1 MTKQPQQPDNS
12 GYRSEDDID
21 QVLGQANPNPE
32 RVGCPSREVLA
43 ELARRARPIGD
54 PGYEHIVNC
63 SPCYREFRSFQQA
76 NAAASSPRSSRT
88 RTRWLVAA
96 AALIAAGAGVWMF
109 VTRPPVVR
117 DAQDREPPAAQ
128 VAQVRTELDLRKY
141 SVARS
146 EEKKAAPEPISLPRG
161 RLQLTL
167 LLPVGYEAGEY
178 DVQLIDSNLA
188 SKASAKGNAAI
199 RDYVATLEA
208 NLQTGDLAPGAYQLA
223 VRRQG
228 ESWQMFPVE
237 LKP

>member
-1 MTKQPQQPDNS
+1 MTKQPQQPDNYD
-12 GYRSEDDID
+12 YRSEDDID
-21 QVLGQANPNPE
+21 QVLGYANPNPE

-43 ELARRARPIGD
+43 ELARRGRPIGD

-76 NAAASSPRSSRT
+76 NAVARSPRKSRT

-96 AALIAAGAGVWMF
+96 AALVVVGAGVWMF
-109 VTRPPVVR
+109 VTRAPAVN
-117 DAQDREPPAAQ
+117 DADRAPAAQ

-146 EEKKAAPEPISLPRG
+146 EEKKVAPEPISLARG
-161 RLQLTL
+161 RLNLTL

-178 DVQLIDSNLA
+178 DVQLLDSNLA
-188 SKASAKGNAAI
+188 SKASARGNAAI

-208 NLQTGDLAPGAYQLA
+208 DLQTGDLAPGPYQLA
-223 VRRQG
+223 IRRQG
-228 ESWQMFPVE
+228 EGWQMFPVE

>member
-1 MTKQPQQPDNS
+1 MRRQPQQPDNS
-12 GYRSEDDID
+12 GFRSEDDID
-21 QVLGQANPNPE
+21 QVLGNANPNPE

-76 NAAASSPRSSRT
+76 NAAASSPRSSVT
-88 RTRWLVAA
+88 TTRWLIGA
-96 AALIAAGAGVWMF
+96 AALVVTATGVWVF
-109 VTRPPVVR
+109 VMGSPVVN
-117 DAQDREPPAAQ
+117 DDQDRAPAAQ
-128 VAQVRTELDLRKY
+128 MAQVRTELDLRKH

-146 EEKKAAPEPISLPRG
+146 EEKRAAPQPISLPRG
-161 RLQLTL
+161 HLKLTL

-178 DVQLIDSNLA
+178 EVQLLDSNLA
-188 SKASAKGNAAI
+188 SKGSTRGSAAI

-208 NLQTGDLAPGAYQLA
+208 DLQTGDLAPGPYQLA
-223 VRRQG
+223 IRRQG

>member
-21 QVLGQANPNPE
+21 QVLGNANPNPE

-76 NAAASSPRSSRT
+76 NAASSPRSMRT

-96 AALIAAGAGVWMF
+96 AALVLAVAGVWMF
-109 VTRPPVVR
+109 VTRSPVVNE
-117 DAQDREPPAAQ
+117 AQDRAPAAQ

-146 EEKKAAPEPISLPRG
+146 EGRMAAAEPIPLPRG
-161 RLQLTL
+161 RLSLTL

-178 DVQLIDSNLA
+178 DVQLLDSNLA
-188 SKASAKGNAAI
+188 SKASARGNAAI

-208 NLQTGDLAPGAYQLA
+208 DLQTGDLAPGPYQLA
-223 VRRQG
+223 IRRQG

>member
-1 MTKQPQQPDNS
+1 MTKQPQPDNS

-21 QVLGQANPNPE
+21 KVLGNANPNPE

-76 NAAASSPRSSRT
+76 NAAASSPRISRT
-88 RTRWLVAA
+88 RLRWPMAA
-96 AALIAAGAGVWMF
+96 AALVVTATGVWMF
-109 VTRPPVVR
+109 VTRPPVVN
-117 DAQDREPPAAQ
+117 DDQDRARPAAQ
-128 VAQVRTELDLRKY
+128 VALGRTELDLRKY
-141 SVARS
+141 SVVRS
-146 EEKKAAPEPISLPRG
+146 EERKAAREPISLPRG
-161 RLQLTL
+161 RLNLTL

-178 DVQLIDSNLA
+178 DVQLLDSNLA
-188 SKASAKGNAAI
+188 SKASAKGNAAM

-208 NLQTGDLAPGAYQLA
+208 ELQTGELAPGSYQLA
-223 VRRQG
+223 VRRHG

>member
-21 QVLGQANPNPE
+21 QVLGNANPNPE
-32 RVGCPSREVLA
+32 RVGCPSRDVLA

-76 NAAASSPRSSRT
+76 HAVASSPPTNRR

-96 AALIAAGAGVWMF
+96 AALVLVAIGVWIF
-109 VTRPPVVR
+109 ATPPPVV
-117 DAQDREPPAAQ
+117 DEVEDRTPATQ
-128 VAQVRTELDLRKY
+128 VAQVRTERDLRKY
-141 SVARS
+141 SVQRS
-146 EEKKAAPEPISLPRG
+146 EEKKVALEPIPLPRG
-161 RLQLTL
+161 HLSLTL

-178 DVQLIDSNLA
+178 EVQLLDSNLA
-188 SKASAKGNAAI
+188 SKTSARGNAAI

-208 NLQTGDLAPGAYQLA
+208 NLHTSDLAPGTYQLA
-223 VRRQG
+223 IRRQG
-228 ESWQMFPVE
+228 ESWQMFPIE